1 MQNSTVATVIVTETS
16 SELTS
21 ARPMFCWSSA
31 FTMFENSSGPGVSGG
46 GLCAISA
53 IGLLAATSR

>member
-1 MQNSTVATVIVTETS
+1 MLSVIAPATT

-31 FTMFENSSGPGVSGG
+31 FAMFENSSGPGVSGG

-53 IGLLAATSR
+53 IGLLAATTR